1 MILAIAG
8 MHRSGTSLT
17 AAWLQS
23 GGLVLD
29 NGNPVPPASDNPTG
43 FFEDADF
50 VNLHTGNL
58 LRNSPLSAGW
68 KAAPAHPLTFSTT
81 ELQTATAIIAIRQQ
95 RFTNW
100 GWKDPR
106 TTLFLPQWKILIP
119 HLKVII
125 VWRPCTQVVSSLL
138 RRWWKSKT
146 RKHYL
151 DPIWAIRLW
160 KAHNHLACDYK
171 TQFPDDTVVV
181 AASQLPD
188 TWEVIYERLT
198 TQLGLPFAPIPINNL
213 FVPQLLHRQNSG
225 WLQPLCVLLGSGPI
239 EARLQ
244 ALSVGRN

>member
-17 AAWLQS
+17 AAWLQA

-50 VNLHTGNL
+50 VTLHTGSL
-58 LRNSPLSAGW
+58 LRQAPLSAGW
-68 KAAPAHPLTFSTT
+68 KAASAYPLTFSAT
-81 ELQTATAIIAIRQQ
+81 ELQIATTIIAIRQQ

-119 HLKVII
+119 HLKVVI
-125 VWRPCTQVVSSLL
+125 VWRPCAQVVASLL
-138 RRWWKSKT
+138 RRWWKTKT

-151 DPIWAIRLW
+151 DPVWAIRLW
-160 KAHNHLACDYK
+160 KAHNRLACAYK
-171 TQFPDDTVVV
+171 TQFPEETLVVD
-181 AASQLPD
+181 ASQLPNN
-188 TWEVIYERLT
+188 WEVIHEQLT
-198 TQLGLPFAPIPINNL
+198 TQLELPLSPVTVNDL
-213 FVPQLLHRQNSG
+213 FDPALLHRQNSG
-225 WLQPLCVLLGSGPI
+225 WLQRLCLSLGCGPI

-244 ALSVGRN
+244 ALSVG